1 MKQTVFLKKTLT
13 IGLLFLA
20 CSITHAQVALVTSGG
35 TASGSGA
42 SANYTVGQAIQETLI
57 SSNGISIQ
65 GIQFYFPSSTLTI
78 IDLETNLDIS
88 TYPNPTS
95 SSINIEIKDFLSNE
109 LSYKLY
115 NILGQPL
122 LNNKIRDNTTKI
134 NINHLPDA
142 TYLLKVSNSKNTI
155 IKTFKI
161 IKN

>member
-1 MKQTVFLKKTLT
+1 MKQTVFLKTLFT

-20 CSITHAQVALVTSGG
+20 YSTSHAQVALVTSGG
-35 TASGSGA
+35 TVSGGGA

-57 SSNGISIQ
+57 NSNGTAIQ
-65 GIQFYFPSSTLTI
+65 GIQFYFPASTLTI
-78 IDLETNLDIS
+78 IDLENNLDVS
-88 TYPNPTS
+88 TYPNPTTS
-95 SSINIEIKDFLSNE
+95 VINMEIKNLLNNQ

-122 LNNKIRDNTTKI
+122 LNNKIMDNTTQI
-134 NINHLPDA
+134 NINHLPKA
-142 TYLLKVSNSKNTI
+142 TYLLKVINSKNNI